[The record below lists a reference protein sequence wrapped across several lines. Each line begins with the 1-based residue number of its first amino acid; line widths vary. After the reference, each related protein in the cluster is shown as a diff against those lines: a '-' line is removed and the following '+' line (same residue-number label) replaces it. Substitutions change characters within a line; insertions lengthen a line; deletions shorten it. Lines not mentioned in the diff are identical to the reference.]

1 AEDPRVLWHGGRP
14 RAEVLDIVHSA
25 DLGMCWRS
33 PELDASPEISTKM
46 LECAALGTPPVLN
59 RTTMHEQLLGSDYPL
74 FINNG
79 DVLTTLRAL
88 AADPEL
94 LSRARARAQ
103 QAVKPYSM
111 TATAQRFRDYFA
123 RAEADPATAGQL
135 RIRDRKHRVVVA
147 GHDFKFASELF
158 ETLQQRDDI
167 ELRVDKWHRLAA
179 HDKDVSLELAK
190 WADTVVCEW
199 SGPNAVFYAQNL
211 PPTTRLIVRFH

>member
-1 AEDPRVLWHGGRP
+1 SLYPAPERSAAPPPPAARGPPPALT
-14 RAEVLDIVHSA
+14 RA
-25 DLGMCWRS
+25 
-33 PELDASPEISTKM
+33 
-46 LECAALGTPPVLN
+46 
-59 RTTMHEQLLGSDYPL
+59 TMPEQLLASDSPL

-111 TATAQRFRDYFA
+111 TATAQRFREYFA

-190 WADTVVCEW
+190 
-199 SGPNAVFYAQNL
+199 
-211 PPTTRLIVRFH
+211 